1 MDPLTRASVGVG
13 VSEIDRLIESMV
25 DAAPTLGRRDLT
37 RVGND
42 ALPTVAPLADAAV
55 VDRAVDAIA
64 GLGPLEQFMDHTD
77 ITDVLVNG
85 PRDVWIERAGVLER
99 TDVVFRSDEDIVAM
113 VRRVVS
119 RLGLRIDRASPAVD
133 ARLPDGSRLHAL
145 IPPASVDGP
154 VVAIRRFINAVADI
168 DGLVESGSVTHNG
181 SETLLRVVE
190 ERRNVLIAGAT
201 GSGKTTV
208 LNVVASAIPN
218 GERIVTIEDAAELS
232 IPGHVVRLEAHPPN
246 VEGAGEITIRSLV
259 RHALRLRPDRL
270 IVGEVRGPEA
280 LDMVQALNTGHA
292 GSMSTIHAAGADE
305 AISRLVTLATM
316 APERVPE
323 DTLTRQVHSAID
335 VVVVMA
341 RTEDGRI
348 VRSIHE
354 RLGDSL
360 VEIYSC

>member
-1 MDPLTRASVGVG
+1 M
-13 VSEIDRLIESMV
+13 SEIDRLIESMV
-25 DAAPTLGRRDLT
+25 DAAPTLGRHDLT

-42 ALPTVAPLADAAV
+42 ALPNVAPLADTAAV
-55 VDRAVDAIA
+55 QHAVDAIA
-64 GLGPLEQFMDHTD
+64 GLGPLEQLMAHNDVTD
-77 ITDVLVNG
+77 ILVNG
-85 PRDVWIERAGVLER
+85 PDEVWIERDGALER
-99 TDVVFRSDEDIVAM
+99 TDVTFRSDEDVVAM

-119 RLGLRIDRASPAVD
+119 RLGLRLDRASPAVD

-145 IPPASVDGP
+145 IPPATVDGP
-154 VVAIRRFINAVADI
+154 VVAIRRFINAVADL
-168 DGLVESGSVTHNG
+168 DALAESGSVTLEG
-181 SETLLRVVE
+181 RATLTRLVT

-208 LNVVASAIPN
+208 LNVLASAIPT
-218 GERIVTIEDAAELS
+218 GDRIVTIEDAAELS

-280 LDMVQALNTGHA
+280 LDMIQALNTGHS
-292 GSMSTIHAAGADE
+292 GSMSTIHANGADE
-305 AISRLVTLATM
+305 ALSRLTTLATM
-316 APERVPE
+316 APEHVPE
-323 DTLTRQVHSAID
+323 ETLVEQVRSAID

-341 RTEDGRI
+341 RTEAGRL

-354 RLGDSL
+354 RCDGDL
-360 VEIYSC
+360 VEVYRC